1 MTLRTSS
8 RVAGFAFLAYIAVA
22 LTGMIL
28 VGRASAGEGAAAK
41 LASIAQHAG
50 MMRAGIVLEMFGCFC
65 ALVLAV
71 TLYAITRDVDRDLAL
86 LGAAFRVAEGVIGA
100 VSLQVSAATLR
111 LATTANPP
119 DAATLEALGIYLF
132 KLPRSSDLGATFFAV
147 GSTILACLLLRGRIV
162 PVWLAWL
169 GVAASILIL
178 VLLPLKLVGLAGSPI
193 TDAMWL
199 PMLVFE
205 VTFALYL
212 IVKGAKTP
220 ARGLT
225 A

>member
-1 MTLRTSS
+1 MTLRTNSK
-8 RVAGFAFLAYIAVA
+8 VAGFAFLAYIAVA

-28 VGRASAGEGAAAK
+28 ESRASAGEAPAEK

-50 MMRAGIVLEMFGCFC
+50 MMRTGIVLEMLGCFC

-71 TLYAITRDVDRDLAL
+71 TLYAITRDQDRDLAL
-86 LGAAFRVAEGVIGA
+86 LAATFRVAEGVFGA
-100 VSLQVSAATLR
+100 VSLQVTTATLW
-111 LATTANPP
+111 LATTANRP
-119 DAATLEALGIYLF
+119 DPATLGALGAYLF
-132 KLPRSSDLGATFFAV
+132 KLPWSSDIPATFFAV
-147 GSTILACLLLRGRIV
+147 GSTIFASLLLRGRIV

-169 GVAASILIL
+169 GVAASILVL
-178 VLLPLKLVGLAGSPI
+178 VLLPLKLVGLVGSPI

-212 IVKGAKTP
+212 IVKGAKVPLRKT
-220 ARGLT
+220 T
-225 A
+225 